1 LDQPLILDRY
11 RPLEDLASGGF
22 GDVVL
27 AYDTRIQ
34 RRVAIKRLP
43 LPQSRFGPR
52 TTPAGLAEA
61 RTAALLNHPAIVTVH
76 EWDTDS
82 DEAFII
88 MEFIE
93 GPSLADVLDEI
104 GALDLDTAA
113 AVIESVAGAL
123 EFAHDNGV
131 LHLDIK
137 PENVLLTRDGHPKV
151 ADFGIA
157 ELSTST
163 GHGPAVGGT
172 LGYMPLEQLRGESLD
187 ERTDV
192 WGFAALCFELLTHA
206 NPFASESIEGAVF
219 KAEIDDPPA
228 PSEFDSS
235 LPPEVDDILLAALSI
250 HAFDRYTSVAE
261 FAHRLLA
268 YLGDPAIGR
277 ENLAELAAE
286 FAGESE
292 HTQADW
298 DHVGLWDRLIRFG
311 GLARRLA
318 AGLASAWLVW
328 SGIGVFDLKPGAL
341 AGAAALAAVAGLLA
355 PGLGTAIGLL
365 AFVTGLAF
373 GGFYV
378 LAGAFALA
386 GGFMWWFVGR
396 KGAALSGALLTP
408 ALGVAR
414 LAPAGSLLL
423 AYEVTMVRA
432 TLLGAYAGAL
442 TMLAS
447 AASGGRAPYLDID
460 WRFFLDP
467 LATRVTAGGL
477 RELLSTPAPL
487 AVIAAW
493 AAAAA
498 IMSLFCRFASRAAAV
513 GGGFF
518 GMLAL
523 YGGYS
528 MADVIARSLDASAT
542 WSGELLLPHLTAS
555 SILVVLVIAAGPPLR
570 AEEE

>member
-1 LDQPLILDRY
+1 MDQPLILDRY

-27 AYDTRIQ
+27 AYDTRMQ

-43 LPQSRFGPR
+43 LPQSRFGPQ

-93 GPSLADVLDEI
+93 GPSLADILDAYE
-104 GALDLDTAA
+104 ALDLDTVAA
-113 AVIESVAGAL
+113 IVESVAAAL
-123 EFAHDNGV
+123 EFAHENGV
-131 LHLDIK
+131 LHLDVK
-137 PENVLLTRDGHPKV
+137 PENVLLCRDGSPKV

-157 ELSTST
+157 QLSTSS
-163 GHGPAVGGT
+163 GHGRAVGGT
-172 LGYMPLEQLRGESLD
+172 IGYMPLEQLHGEALD
-187 ERTDV
+187 ERTDI
-192 WGFAALCFELLTHA
+192 WAFAALCFELLTNA
-206 NPFASESIEGAVF
+206 NPFAADSIEGAVF
-219 KAEIDDPPA
+219 KAQIEDPPS
-228 PSEFDSS
+228 PSEFESL
-235 LPPEVDDILLAALSI
+235 LPPEVDDVLMVALSL
-250 HAFDRYTSVAE
+250 HAFDRYVSVAD
-261 FAHRLLA
+261 FAHDLLSC
-268 YLGDPAIGR
+268 LGDPVIGR
-277 ENLAELAAE
+277 ENLAE
-286 FAGESE
+286 FASELSGESE

-298 DHVGLWDRLIRFG
+298 EHIGLWDRLTRIG
-311 GLARRLA
+311 GLVRRLG

-328 SGIGVFDLKPGAL
+328 TGLGVFEFQTGAL
-341 AGAAALAAVAGLLA
+341 AGAAGLAALAGLLA

-365 AFVTGLAF
+365 AFVVGLAF
-373 GGFYV
+373 AGFYAV
-378 LAGAFALA
+378 AAVFAVV
-386 GGFMWWFVGR
+386 GGLMWWFVGR
-396 KGAALSGALLTP
+396 EGAALSGALLTP
-408 ALGVAR
+408 ALGIAR
-414 LAPAGSLLL
+414 LAPAGSLLI
-423 AYEVTMVRA
+423 AYETSVLRA
-432 TLLGAYAGAL
+432 TLLGAYAGGL

-447 AASGGRAPYLDID
+447 AASGGRAPYLDVD
-460 WRFFLDP
+460 WRFFVDP

-493 AAAAA
+493 AAAAGM
-498 IMSLFCRFASRAAAV
+498 MSLLCRFASRGAAV
-513 GGGFF
+513 GGGFL

-528 MADVIARSLDASAT
+528 LADVIARSLDASAT

-555 SILVVLVIAAGPPLR
+555 SILIVLVIAAGPPLR